1 MPRETMR
8 RVARGDGADLD
19 LRPRPGGADP
29 GPQRLPALAGAV
41 REDARMIEFTLDGR
55 KATAS
60 EGELLVHAA
69 ARNGVFIPTLCHD
82 DKLEP
87 YGGCRLCVV
96 GVEGSPRPLPA
107 CATRVAEGMVVS
119 TNCERPAAAE
129 DADRDAALRAPER
142 RPGRAAERAR
152 RPGGGARRGGAA
164 DPPRREARAL
174 RRPEQADGL
183 RAGHVHPLQPLRPLH
198 AGGDAVLGALARGPR
213 AGGAHRADVGQELA
227 RHRVRALRRLPRLV
241 PDRRDL
247 REVPR
252 GSAASR
258 SARSSRRRRP
268 ARSAASAASSTS
280 TSIPR
285 RSGS

>member
-1 MPRETMR
+1 M
-8 RVARGDGADLD
+8 
-19 LRPRPGGADP
+19 
-29 GPQRLPALAGAV
+29 
-41 REDARMIEFTLDGR
+41 
-55 KATAS
+55 
-60 EGELLVHAA
+60 
-69 ARNGVFIPTLCHD
+69 
-82 DKLEP
+82 
-87 YGGCRLCVV
+87 CVV

-107 CATRVAEGMVVS
+107 CATRVAEGMAVS
-119 TNCERPAAAE
+119 TQLERAAAAE
-129 DADRDAALRAPER
+129 DADRDAPLRAPER

-152 RPGGGARRGGAA
+152 RPRRGARRRGAVH
-164 DPPRREARAL
+164 PPGREARAV
-174 RRPEQADGL
+174 RRPEPADGL

-213 AGGAHRADVGQELA
+213 AGGADRPDLGQALA
-227 RHRVRALRRLPRLV
+227 RHRVRALRRLPLDL

-252 GSAASR
+252 GTPASR
-258 SARSSRRRRP
+258 SARSSRRRRR